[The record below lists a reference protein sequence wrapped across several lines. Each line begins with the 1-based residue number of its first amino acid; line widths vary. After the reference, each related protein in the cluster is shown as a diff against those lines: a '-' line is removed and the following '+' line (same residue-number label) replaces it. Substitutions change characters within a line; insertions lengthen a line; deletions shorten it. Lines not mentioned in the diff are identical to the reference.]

1 MTAVSGARL
10 GPYEILAPL
19 GTGGMGEVYR
29 ANDTRLGREVAIKL
43 LPEAFASDPDRVA
56 RFRREAHLLATFNH
70 PNIAAIYEFDEAK
83 GTLFLVMELVPG
95 QTLKQMLLERPL
107 SVEETLA
114 VALEAAHAKGVLH
127 RDLKPANVKV
137 TPEKKVKL
145 LDFGLAKAFYSASPK
160 SRSFTFF
167 SGVTFT

>member
-56 RFRREAHLLATFNH
+56 PVVHALYRAFFVDDLDISSPE
-70 PNIAAIYEFDEAK
+70 IAA
-83 GTLFLVMELVPG
+83 
-95 QTLKQMLLERPL
+95 
-107 SVEETLA
+107 SVAATCAAA
-114 VALEAAHAKGVLH
+114 V
-127 RDLKPANVKV
+127 
-137 TPEKKVKL
+137 
-145 LDFGLAKAFYSASPK
+145 
-160 SRSFTFF
+160 
-167 SGVTFT
+167 